1 MVREK
6 FERDNNSILQIS
18 KVLFLRKGEKQ
29 ILDDRA
35 LKDVIHCTG
44 SQIAKLFGLTV
55 RSIQNLSAD
64 GIIET
69 EKAKGGKR
77 YNLEDTVK
85 QYIAHLSNKAHGRLE
100 SKNEEEL
107 RAQKLKAEIRLKES
121 QGELHALKTDI
132 VTGKYISVED
142 VKLDYSRFFITFKN
156 YVMAIPAKVT
166 GEISGAVG
174 PEEARRIEKK
184 LTDEMSKLLREIIIN
199 AEKGRIKEKDDKE

>member
-6 FERDNNSILQIS
+6 FGRDNNSILQIS
-18 KVLFLRKGEKQ
+18 KVLFLWKGEKQ

-85 QYIAHLSNKAHGRLE
+85 RYVSHLSNKAHGRLE

-132 VTGKYISVED
+132 VTGKYIPVEE
-142 VKLDYSRFFITFKN
+142 VKSDYERFFITFKN
-156 YVMAIPAKVT
+156 FVMGIPAKVT
-166 GEISGAVG
+166 VEISGAIEPAEV
-174 PEEARRIEKK
+174 RRIEKK
-184 LTDEMSKLLREIIIN
+184 LSEEMSEILREIVVN
-199 AEKGRIKEKDDKE
+199 AEKENSKGKGNK

>member
-1 MVREK
+1 ME
-6 FERDNNSILQIS
+6 N
-18 KVLFLRKGEKQ
+18 
-29 ILDDRA
+29 RA
-35 LKDVIHCTG
+35 LKETIHCTG

-85 QYIAHLSNKAHGRLE
+85 RYVSYLSNKAHGRLE

-132 VTGKYISVED
+132 VTGKYIPVDE
-142 VKLDYSRFFITFKN
+142 VKTDYERFFITFKN
-156 YVMAIPAKVT
+156 FVMGIPAKVT
-166 GEISGAVG
+166 VEISGAIEPAEV
-174 PEEARRIEKK
+174 RRIEKK
-184 LTDEMSKLLREIIIN
+184 LSEEMAEILREIVVN
-199 AEKGRIKEKDDKE
+199 AEKENSKRKGNK

>member
-1 MVREK
+1 MNEIIIAFYKQVK
-6 FERDNNSILQIS
+6 CF
-18 KVLFLRKGEKQ
+18 FTKGEKQ
-29 ILDDRA
+29 ILDDRV

-85 QYIAHLSNKAHGRLE
+85 RYIAHLSNKAHGRLE
-100 SKNEEEL
+100 SKEEEL

-132 VTGKYISVED
+132 VTGKYIPVEE
-142 VKLDYSRFFITFKN
+142 VKSDYERFFITFKN
-156 YVMAIPAKVT
+156 FVMGIPAKVT
-166 GEISGAVG
+166 VEISGVVEPAEV
-174 PEEARRIEKK
+174 RRIEKK
-184 LTDEMSKLLREIIIN
+184 LSEEMSEILREIVVN
-199 AEKGRIKEKDDKE
+199 AEKENSKGKGNK

>member
-6 FERDNNSILQIS
+6 FGRDNNSILQIS
-18 KVLFLRKGEKQ
+18 KVLFLWKGEKQ

-35 LKDVIHCTG
+35 LKDIIHCTG

-85 QYIAHLSNKAHGRLE
+85 RYVSHLSNKAHGRLE

-132 VTGKYISVED
+132 VTGKYIPVEE
-142 VKLDYSRFFITFKN
+142 VKSDYERFFITFKN
-156 YVMAIPAKVT
+156 FVMGIPAKVT
-166 GEISGAVG
+166 VEISGAIEPAEV
-174 PEEARRIEKK
+174 RRIEKK
-184 LTDEMSKLLREIIIN
+184 LSEEMSEILREIVVN
-199 AEKGRIKEKDDKE
+199 AEKENSKGKGNK

>member
-6 FERDNNSILQIS
+6 FGRDNNSILQIS

-35 LKDVIHCTG
+35 LKDIIHCTG

-85 QYIAHLSNKAHGRLE
+85 RYVSHLSNKAHGRLE

-132 VTGKYISVED
+132 VTGKYIPVEE
-142 VKLDYSRFFITFKN
+142 VKSDYERFFITFKN
-156 YVMAIPAKVT
+156 FVMGIPAKVT
-166 GEISGAVG
+166 VEISGAIEPAEV
-174 PEEARRIEKK
+174 RRIEKK
-184 LTDEMSKLLREIIIN
+184 LSEEMSEILREIVVN
-199 AEKGRIKEKDDKE
+199 AEKENSKGKGNK

>member
-6 FERDNNSILQIS
+6 FGRDNNSILQIS

-85 QYIAHLSNKAHGRLE
+85 RYVSHLSNKAHGRLE

-132 VTGKYISVED
+132 VTGKYIPVEE
-142 VKLDYSRFFITFKN
+142 VKSDYERFFITFKN
-156 YVMAIPAKVT
+156 FVMGIPAKVT
-166 GEISGAVG
+166 VEISGAIEPAEV
-174 PEEARRIEKK
+174 RRIEKK
-184 LTDEMSKLLREIIIN
+184 LSEEMSEILREIVVN
-199 AEKGRIKEKDDKE
+199 AEKENSKGKGNK

>member
-85 QYIAHLSNKAHGRLE
+85 RYVSHLSNKAHGRLE

-132 VTGKYISVED
+132 VTGKYIPVEE
-142 VKLDYSRFFITFKN
+142 VKSDYERFFITFKN
-156 YVMAIPAKVT
+156 FVMGIPAKVT
-166 GEISGAVG
+166 VEISGAIEPAEV
-174 PEEARRIEKK
+174 RRIEKK
-184 LTDEMSKLLREIIIN
+184 LSEEMSEILREIVVN
-199 AEKGRIKEKDDKE
+199 AEKENSKGKGNK

>member
-1 MVREK
+1 M
-6 FERDNNSILQIS
+6 S
-18 KVLFLRKGEKQ
+18 
-29 ILDDRA
+29 DRA
-35 LKDVIHCTG
+35 LKEVIHCNG

-55 RSIQNLSAD
+55 RRIQQLNED

-85 QYIAHLSNKAHGRLE
+85 RYVSHLSNKAHGKAE

-107 RAQKLKAEIRLKES
+107 KAQKLKAEIRLKES

-132 VTGKYISVED
+132 VTGKYISAED

-166 GEISGAVG
+166 GEISGAVE

-199 AEKGRIKEKDDKE
+199 AEKGRSKEKDGKE

>member
-1 MVREK
+1 ME
-6 FERDNNSILQIS
+6 N
-18 KVLFLRKGEKQ
+18 
-29 ILDDRA
+29 RA
-35 LKDVIHCTG
+35 LKETIHCTG

-85 QYIAHLSNKAHGRLE
+85 RYIAHLSNKAHGRLE

-132 VTGKYISVED
+132 VTGKYITVEE
-142 VKLDYSRFFITFKN
+142 VKSDYERFFITFKN
-156 YVMAIPAKVT
+156 FVMGIPAKVT
-166 GEISGAVG
+166 VEISGAIEPAEV
-174 PEEARRIEKK
+174 RRIEKK
-184 LTDEMSKLLREIIIN
+184 LSEEMAEILREIVVN
-199 AEKGRIKEKDDKE
+199 AEKENSKGKGNK

>member
-1 MVREK
+1 MVRGR

-35 LKDVIHCTG
+35 LKEVIHCNG

-85 QYIAHLSNKAHGRLE
+85 RYVCHLSNKAHGRLE

-132 VTGKYISVED
+132 VTGKYIPVEE
-142 VKLDYSRFFITFKN
+142 VKSDYERFFITFKN
-156 YVMAIPAKVT
+156 FVMGIPAKVT
-166 GEISGAVG
+166 VEISGAIEPAEV
-174 PEEARRIEKK
+174 RRIEKK
-184 LTDEMSKLLREIIIN
+184 LSEEMAEILREIVVN
-199 AEKGRIKEKDDKE
+199 AEKENSKGKGNK

>member
-1 MVREK
+1 M
-6 FERDNNSILQIS
+6 S
-18 KVLFLRKGEKQ
+18 
-29 ILDDRA
+29 DRA
-35 LKDVIHCTG
+35 LKEVIHCNG

-85 QYIAHLSNKAHGRLE
+85 RYVSHLAHGKAE

-107 RAQKLKAEIRLKES
+107 KAQKLKAEIRLKES

-156 YVMAIPAKVT
+156 YVMSIPAKVT
-166 GEISGAVG
+166 GEISGAVE

-199 AEKGRIKEKDDKE
+199 AEKGRSKEKDGKE

>member
-6 FERDNNSILQIS
+6 FGRDNNSILQIS
-18 KVLFLRKGEKQ
+18 KVLFLWKGEKQ

-85 QYIAHLSNKAHGRLE
+85 RYVSHLSNKAHGRLE

-132 VTGKYISVED
+132 VTGKYIPVEE
-142 VKLDYSRFFITFKN
+142 VKSDYERFFITFKN
-156 YVMAIPAKVT
+156 FVMGIPAKVT
-166 GEISGAVG
+166 VEISGAIEPAEV
-174 PEEARRIEKK
+174 RRIEKK
-184 LTDEMSKLLREIIIN
+184 LSEEMSEILREIVVN
-199 AEKGRIKEKDDKE
+199 AEKEKSKGKGNK

>member
-85 QYIAHLSNKAHGRLE
+85 RYIAHLSNKAHGRLE

-132 VTGKYISVED
+132 VTGKYIPVEE
-142 VKLDYSRFFITFKN
+142 VKSDYERFFITFKN
-156 YVMAIPAKVT
+156 FVMGIPAKVT
-166 GEISGAVG
+166 VEISGVVEPAEV
-174 PEEARRIEKK
+174 RRIEKK
-184 LTDEMSKLLREIIIN
+184 LSEEMAEILREIVVN
-199 AEKGRIKEKDDKE
+199 AEKENSKGKGNK

>member
-6 FERDNNSILQIS
+6 FGRDNNSILQIS
-18 KVLFLRKGEKQ
+18 KVLFLWKGEKQ

-35 LKDVIHCTG
+35 LRDVIHCTG

-85 QYIAHLSNKAHGRLE
+85 RYVSHLSNKAHGRLE

-132 VTGKYISVED
+132 VTGKYIPVEE
-142 VKLDYSRFFITFKN
+142 VKSDYERFFITFKN
-156 YVMAIPAKVT
+156 FVMGIPAKVT
-166 GEISGAVG
+166 VEISGAIEPAEV
-174 PEEARRIEKK
+174 RRIEKK
-184 LTDEMSKLLREIIIN
+184 LSEEMSEILREIVVN
-199 AEKGRIKEKDDKE
+199 AEKENSKGKGNK

>member
-1 MVREK
+1 M
-6 FERDNNSILQIS
+6 
-18 KVLFLRKGEKQ
+18 
-29 ILDDRA
+29 DDRA

-85 QYIAHLSNKAHGRLE
+85 RYVSHLSNKAHGRSE

-132 VTGKYISVED
+132 VTGKYIPVEE
-142 VKLDYSRFFITFKN
+142 VKSDYERFFITFKN
-156 YVMAIPAKVT
+156 FVMGIPAKVT
-166 GEISGAVG
+166 VEISGAIEPAEV
-174 PEEARRIEKK
+174 RRIEKK
-184 LTDEMSKLLREIIIN
+184 LSEEMAEILREIVVN
-199 AEKGRIKEKDDKE
+199 AEKENSKGKGNKW